1 MFLKK
6 ITYCLIVILVLSVF
20 SCKEQVGP
28 CGDPPNFY
36 VSLKFIDKITLK
48 NAVTSIDSIEF
59 KVPNEKVVLGQ
70 SIFDSLIIF
79 EINGYNFREIL
90 YRIKPKM
97 EMDTLKLFYRFE
109 SYKSSGC
116 STTSLIMDS
125 IQNNNKKIESNT
137 IYY

>member
-79 EINGYNFREIL
+79 EIKWI
-90 YRIKPKM
+90 
-97 EMDTLKLFYRFE
+97 
-109 SYKSSGC
+109 
-116 STTSLIMDS
+116 
-125 IQNNNKKIESNT
+125 
-137 IYY
+137 

>member
-1 MFLKK
+1 MKKTKFFTVLFTLTICFLG
-6 ITYCLIVILVLSVF
+6 
-20 SCKEQVGP
+20 CKEQVGP

-59 KVPNEKVVLGQ
+59 KVPNEKVDL
-70 SIFDSLIIF
+70 SFSILDSHIIFDIHG
-79 EINGYNFREIL
+79 NNFRQIT
-90 YRIKPKM
+90 YRIKPNL
-97 EMDTLKLFYRFE
+97 EFDTLNLFYRFE

-116 STTSLIMDS
+116 STTSFIMDS
-125 IQNNNKKIESNT
+125 IQNNNKKIELNT

>member
-1 MFLKK
+1 MITFLG
-6 ITYCLIVILVLSVF
+6 
-20 SCKEQVGP
+20 CKEQVGP

-59 KVPNEKVVLGQ
+59 KVPNEKVDLGFSTLDSQ
-70 SIFDSLIIF
+70 IIFDIHG
-79 EINGYNFREIL
+79 NNFRQIT
-90 YRIKPKM
+90 YRIKPNL
-97 EMDTLKLFYRFE
+97 EFDTLNLFYRFE

-116 STTSLIMDS
+116 STTSFIIDS
-125 IQNNNKKIESNT
+125 IQNNNKKIELNT